1 MNQTQ
6 QQVIALAG
14 LFQAMEAV
22 DHIAQTGRC
31 NEAVLETSIN
41 GLFVENPD
49 NALSVYGQLADIK
62 LSWKED
68 TAMVVVMAANGYPGP
83 YVKGTEIKMLE
94 EAKTTLDDYDAYAS
108 ALKFN
113 QLLWTIIQAD
123 VVDKENKLPPQI
135 KANILSLSIFV
146 DRQTIKALA
155 DTKEQHLSVLVNIN
169 KNLAE
174 GLMARP
180 DDPQVKPTAPLTGTT
195 ETTSDISA

>member
-1 MNQTQ
+1 MSQDKLEAYAKLKIFDAPREIEAMAFTKA
-6 QQVIALAG
+6 AL
-14 LFQAMEAV
+14 
-22 DHIAQTGRC
+22 
-31 NEAVLETSIN
+31 
-41 GLFVENPD
+41 
-49 NALSVYGQLADIK
+49 
-62 LSWKED
+62 
-68 TAMVVVMAANGYPGP
+68 
-83 YVKGTEIKMLE
+83 MLE
-94 EAKTTLDDYDAYAS
+94 EAKTTLDDYDAYSS

-155 DTKEQHLSVLVNIN
+155 NTKDYLEVLININ

-180 DDPQVKPTAPLTGTT
+180 DDPQVQPSAKIPDKPELTP
-195 ETTSDISA
+195 DISV